1 MPEPD
6 DVAVGAIA
14 ATYSYV
20 VGGGPAAGPTLV
32 EVPFTGL
39 DDDFALPNFAGP
51 RFGQIRTNSD
61 KRTKSP
67 LLRLVNC
74 GLRCLGLAP
83 RLRRLLS
90 QAFLLF
96 QFHHSELMPQ
106 LCRGR
111 SGVYAAHAFSGPTS
125 PLCFSFFFSNRA
137 QLCFV
142 FNRDFNDDF
151 LPRTHHDDFGFLADL
166 SL

>member
-1 MPEPD
+1 MPDPDPEPY
-6 DVAVGAIA
+6 VAAVGAIA

-20 VGGGPAAGPTLV
+20 VGGGP
-32 EVPFTGL
+32 
-39 DDDFALPNFAGP
+39 
-51 RFGQIRTNSD
+51 
-61 KRTKSP
+61 
-67 LLRLVNC
+67 
-74 GLRCLGLAP
+74 AP

-111 SGVYAAHAFSGPTS
+111 PGVYAANAFSGPTS
-125 PLCFSFFFSNRA
+125 PLCFSIFFSNRA